1 MEQRLKE
8 RTHEAVKSIGG
19 QKHSRLD
26 RPMIPGQSEHF
37 VIDEIKKAVDRTR
50 ND

>member
-1 MEQRLKE
+1 MEQRLAE
-8 RTHEAVKSIGG
+8 RTHKAQKSLGG

-37 VIDEIKKAVDRTR
+37 VIDEIKKHVERTR